1 MAYFSTWKPHGNRVS
16 KTWFITFIY
25 LKEELRTSENIEK
38 KKKKKQREKIE
49 TQAAPRQHALSD
61 LLWLDLNLNL
71 SLYFFFAAMK
81 ALNDPGYAQ
90 ATHDL
95 GSFRSSP
102 IKSESQS
109 LSLLFFGCSESFE
122 RNPGLYERL
131 GLKFF

>member
-1 MAYFSTWKPHGNRVS
+1 MTYFSMWKPHGNRVC

-38 KKKKKQREKIE
+38 KKKKQREKIE
-49 TQAAPRQHALSD
+49 TQATPRQRALSN
-61 LLWLDLNLNL
+61 LLWSNLNLNL
-71 SLYFFFAAMK
+71 SLYFFFAAVK
-81 ALNDPGYAQ
+81 ALNDPGRTRAV
-90 ATHDL
+90 HNL

-102 IKSESQS
+102 IRSESQS

-122 RNPGLYERL
+122 WNLGLYERL